1 LAQSARHAR
10 AGADHPWFVD
20 EAPDRLDMEVAMR
33 DLLERGELPQPD
45 EVLPHEN
52 GGIVCL
58 WHEQKVAIIVDP
70 DDEAEDAFPV

>member
-1 LAQSARHAR
+1 
-10 AGADHPWFVD
+10 VD
-20 EAPDRLDMEVAMR
+20 DEPDRLAMEIAMR

-45 EVLPHEN
+45 EVLPHES

-70 DDEAEDAFPV
+70 DDPEDGTEAEFPV